1 MYLCTCFR
9 DIVSSALSSSLD
21 APMACTY
28 VHALGVLFHRLF
40 RARWGHP
47 MSYIFYTRF
56 RVWIHFVAECDSSPR
71 GELLTERLRA
81 PEEWLYLQWLFA
93 TFQSSHPRNGS
104 MKVVRPPP
112 WSQGAGEARVAAA
125 VRACAA
131 VRGGRSACARVVKRV
146 CARVCVVCG
155 VCVVCL
161 WCV

>member
-47 MSYIFYTRF
+47 MPYIFYTRF

-112 WSQGAGEARVAAA
+112 WFETKCNGIDPEQTEVTGANIR
-125 VRACAA
+125 RLCATMD
-131 VRGGRSACARVVKRV
+131 SHSH
-146 CARVCVVCG
+146 
-155 VCVVCL
+155 L
-161 WCV
+161 